1 MTMNYDLSLVI
12 IIYFINI
19 VLYFLTFSW
28 IIMMEKEN
36 CKCSADWKRTYIKYY
51 LLSMI
56 IFIIILFVHM
66 LVFNN
71 MYENIFEYVKYVFL
85 LSELVFITIVFI
97 YIRDLI
103 KKRCECSNSI
113 ARDITLIYTITDG
126 IIIILSLL
134 LASIIGIFK
143 FIS

>member
-1 MTMNYDLSLVI
+1 
-12 IIYFINI
+12 
-19 VLYFLTFSW
+19 
-28 IIMMEKEN
+28 MMEKEN

-71 MYENIFEYVKYVFL
+71 RYENIFEYVKYVFL

>member
-1 MTMNYDLSLVI
+1 MNYDLSLVI

-28 IIMMEKEN
+28 IIMMEKEK
-36 CKCSADWKRTYIKYY
+36 CACSADWKRDYIKYY
-51 LLSMI
+51 LMSMI
-56 IFIIILFVHM
+56 MFILLMFVHT
-66 LVFNN
+66 LVFSNR
-71 MYENIFEYVKYVFL
+71 YEYIFQYVKYVFL
-85 LSELVFITIVFI
+85 LSELVFIAIVFI

-103 KKRCECSNSI
+103 RKRCECSNSI

-134 LASIIGIFK
+134 LASIIGIFR